1 MKTVLII
8 DDDPRIVS
16 ALEVRLRAGGYTT
29 FATGDATTGFS
40 RALEL
45 RPDLILLDISLPAGD
60 GLSLAQKLR
69 HRAETRSTPIIFV
82 TAHLDPELRERTMEV
97 GAAGLFEKPYDGE
110 ELMAVIG
117 HALGETGMFRRRIA
131 QFVRDAAEA
140 TAVEPAVTSP
150 PVEPFPCLKRILIIE
165 DDAKIAMALALR
177 LKTAG
182 YETTLA
188 HDALAGVNLA
198 LRMKPDLVL
207 LDVSLPAGDGFQ
219 VAERMRALQAAPAP
233 IIFLTASQQPGLRE
247 RARSFDAGFFEKPY
261 EHEALLA
268 AVEQRIGV

>member
-29 FATGDATTGFS
+29 FATGDASTGFS

-45 RPDLILLDISLPAGD
+45 RPDLILLDITLPAGD

-69 HRAETRSTPIIFV
+69 HRPETRTTPIIFV

-131 QFVRDAAEA
+131 QFVRGADESA
-140 TAVEPAVTSP
+140 AVEPAVTP
-150 PVEPFPCLKRILIIE
+150 HPAEPFPHLKRILIIE

-233 IIFLTASQQPGLRE
+233 IIFLTASQRPGLRQ
-247 RARSFDAGFFEKPY
+247 RAQELGAGFFEKPY

>member
-69 HRAETRSTPIIFV
+69 HRPETRATPIIFV
-82 TAHLDPELRERTMEV
+82 TAHVDPELRERTMEV

-131 QFVRDAAEA
+131 QFVRGAEES
-140 TAVEPAVTSP
+140 TAVEPAVTP
-150 PVEPFPCLKRILIIE
+150 PPAEPFSPLKRILIIE

-233 IIFLTASQQPGLRE
+233 IIFLTASQRPGLRQ
-247 RARSFDAGFFEKPY
+247 RAQELGAGFFEKPY